1 MEQNKHIYINIDFE
15 HDEKNGYWSH
25 IEVCSDTGK
34 EPIPH
39 DALEEVFDAVDKL
52 EKQLNNPDSEELPV
66 YHVLRSSI
74 IKNKDNNETDRT

>member
-1 MEQNKHIYINIDFE
+1 MSKRIYINIDFE
-15 HDEKNGYWSH
+15 RDDTNGYWSH
-25 IEVCSDTGK
+25 IEVWSDTGK
-34 EPIPH
+34 EPIPN

-52 EKQLNNPDSEELPV
+52 EKQLNNPDSKELPV